1 MEEKRY
7 FTWLILALLLL
18 LLALDLV
25 PFVQAVGEAS
35 PTAMGWAAVLIG
47 IVTYGWMVAHLSKP
61 PGKKVLDLLLI
72 LIGAGVY
79 ALLQTSLMVFVF
91 QGLQDSLIWL
101 LSLMLILAVIGVTLY
116 RYR

>member
-1 MEEKRY
+1 MEEKQH

-18 LLALDLV
+18 LLGLDLV

-35 PTAMGWAAVLIG
+35 SAAIGWGAVLAC
-47 IVTYGWMVAHLSKP
+47 IVTYGWMVAHLSNP
-61 PGKKVLDLLLI
+61 PAKKVLDLLLI

-79 ALLQTSLMVFVF
+79 ALLQTSIMVFVF
-91 QGLQDSLIWL
+91 QGLVESLVWL
-101 LSLMLILAVIGVTLY
+101 LSLMLLLAIIGVTLY

>member
-1 MEEKRY
+1 MDEKQH
-7 FTWLILALLLL
+7 FTWLILALLLA

-25 PFVQAVGEAS
+25 PFVEAVGEANL
-35 PTAMGWAAVLIG
+35 AALGWAALLIA
-47 IVTYGWMVAHLSKP
+47 IVTYGWMVGHLSHP

-72 LIGAGVY
+72 LLGAGVY

-91 QGLQDSLIWL
+91 QGFQESLIWL